1 MNKIVNRLS
10 LTSNKFMSETHLK
23 HPGFVYSFG
32 GSFTKKIKRNRRS
45 KEAGDSRYTYQNKLD
60 KGCFQHDKVME
71 ILRIGL
77 EEQLLIKY
85 CMINYL
91 TILEIQNIM
100 VIKVDSFQWFR
111 ISL

>member
-45 KEAGDSRYTYQNKLD
+45 KEAGDSRYTYQNKLG
-60 KGCFQHDKVME
+60 KGCFQHDKAYGNFKDWPRRTASDKV
-71 ILRIGL
+71 LRDKLFNNSGNP
-77 EEQLLIKY
+77 KH
-85 CMINYL
+85 NGH
-91 TILEIQNIM
+91 
-100 VIKVDSFQWFR
+100 
-111 ISL
+111 

>member
-60 KGCFQHDKVME
+60 KGCFQHDKAYGNFKDWPRRTASDKV
-71 ILRIGL
+71 LRDKLFNNSGNP
-77 EEQLLIKY
+77 KH
-85 CMINYL
+85 NGH
-91 TILEIQNIM
+91 
-100 VIKVDSFQWFR
+100 
-111 ISL
+111 

>member
-10 LTSNKFMSETHLK
+10 LTTNKFMSETHLK

-60 KGCFQHDKVME
+60 KGCFQHDKAYGNFKDWPRRTASDKV
-71 ILRIGL
+71 LRDKLFNNSGNP
-77 EEQLLIKY
+77 KH
-85 CMINYL
+85 NGH
-91 TILEIQNIM
+91 
-100 VIKVDSFQWFR
+100 
-111 ISL
+111 

>member
-45 KEAGDSRYTYQNKLD
+45 KEAGDSKYTYQNKLD
-60 KGCFQHDKVME
+60 KGCFQHDKAYGNFKDWPRRTASDKV
-71 ILRIGL
+71 LRDKLFNNSGNP
-77 EEQLLIKY
+77 KH
-85 CMINYL
+85 NGH
-91 TILEIQNIM
+91 
-100 VIKVDSFQWFR
+100 
-111 ISL
+111 